1 MNAEQSKET
10 MGEKIIEAK
19 EISVNGL
26 FSDNFM
32 FDIPFYQ
39 RPLAWDLDRFEQ
51 LIEDIHE
58 SMGTEEGHFLG
69 SILLQQKSHRRYD
82 LVDGQQRMIALTI
95 LMAVIRDMTDKLDL
109 KETMQSCIYTK
120 ANPYRRLPE
129 TMRVTPWEE
138 LQGIFRE
145 YIYSPGGT
153 QKYLDD
159 FDKKK
164 IYYKDTEDP
173 KYHLYEAIQT
183 FGKQLRVSAL
193 DLGSFVAHMLNNVYM
208 VHITTKSDLN
218 SAFRLFHV
226 MNTRGLELSPSD
238 ILKAENLGVIKEN
251 EKKEQYARIWRF
263 MEEELG
269 RETLAYIVAYIRTIK
284 KKEKARLG
292 IYEEYQEIFRK
303 QGLERGTKF
312 IDYVKEIADI
322 YEEKI
327 LSSKITLAN
336 LEHINRY
343 AIIMDLMDRFIPFS
357 DWVPPLLAFHHK
369 FKSDEY
375 LLDFVLKLEKKVIVE
390 WAIGFSATKRITSL
404 NKIIKMIEEID
415 DPKLA
420 VDKMLVSKAD
430 ADPKRI
436 AVDFGKGE
444 EAENLLKTAL
454 DDNQFYSIRGGKF
467 AKYILLRT
475 DTESWDL
482 ENFPGYKGVH
492 TVTVEH
498 VLPQTPSDDSE
509 WVNTFNEEER
519 DEWTNKFGNLVL
531 LSGRKNSRAQNYD
544 FDKKKEIYFKEKST
558 PFKITQELQSIAKWN
573 RENLENRH
581 NALVNKVI
589 DIYSQ

>member
-1 MNAEQSKET
+1 MSTGQPKET
-10 MGEKIIEAK
+10 MEEKIIEAR
-19 EISVNGL
+19 EISVNRL
-26 FSDNFM
+26 FSDDFM
-32 FDIPFYQ
+32 FNIPFYQ
-39 RPLAWDLDRFEQ
+39 RPLAWNLDRFEQ
-51 LIEDIHE
+51 LIEDIRE
-58 SMGTEEGHFLG
+58 SMSTEEGHFLG

-82 LVDGQQRMIALTI
+82 LVDGQQRMVALTI
-95 LMAVIRDMTDKLDL
+95 LMAVIRDMTDTPGL

-138 LQGIFRE
+138 LQEIFRE

-159 FDKKK
+159 FDK
-164 IYYKDTEDP
+164 IDYKDTEDP
-173 KYHLYEAIQT
+173 KYHLYEAIDT
-183 FGKQLRVSAL
+183 FGKQLRVGVP

-238 ILKAENLGVIKEN
+238 ILKAENLGIIKEN
-251 EKKEQYARIWRF
+251 EKKEQYARIWRSI
-263 MEEELG
+263 EEELG
-269 RETLAYIVAYIRTIK
+269 RETLADIVAFIRTMK

-303 QGLERGTKF
+303 HDLERGTKF

-327 LSSKITLAN
+327 LSTKITLAN
-336 LEHINRY
+336 LEQRNRY

-369 FKSDEY
+369 FKSEEY

-390 WAIGFSATKRITSL
+390 WAVGFSATKRITSL

-420 VDKMLVSKAD
+420 VDKMLVPKAD
-430 ADPKRI
+430 EDTKRVV
-436 AVDFGKGE
+436 VDFGKSGE
-444 EAENLLKTAL
+444 VKKLLKSAL
-454 DDNQFYSIRGGKF
+454 DDTQFYSMRGGKF

-475 DTESWDL
+475 DMESWDL

-492 TVTVEH
+492 AITVEH
-498 VLPQTPSDDSE
+498 VLPQTPSEASE
-509 WVNTFNEEER
+509 WVNIFNEEER
-519 DEWTNKFGNLVL
+519 DEWANKFGNLVL

-544 FDKKKEIYFKEKST
+544 FDKKKEVYFKEKST
-558 PFKITQELQSIAKWN
+558 PFKITQELQSIARWTL
-573 RENLENRH
+573 ENLKNRH
-581 NALVNKVI
+581 NTLVSKVI
-589 DIYSQ
+589 GIYSQ